1 MKIICITGMPTTD
14 LNNIAYLL
22 HKMGM
27 SFPEIPPHS
36 SQIDMASWHTQAT
49 AISLK
54 DSLNHSSSVTNVG
67 KIWEQ
72 MASSLFIKNISTPL
86 WGWQD
91 PRSTWLLDFWLSFE
105 PQIYFILLCVRPEFF
120 LARLMEND
128 ESMPEVS
135 DALQAWIQYHQK
147 LLHFHLHNPERSIM
161 IDAHE
166 CLLSPLALPK
176 FCISHWGLPLK
187 ITSSFSDKVDA
198 PGALTLWI
206 GKQLYHDMAEVHSL
220 QKKIDNTIQHRES
233 INLSYIESPKSICAS
248 FRKMRDRSVEQNA
261 LKSVH
266 EAFVNISEQKE
277 ILEKKIIDQDERQKQ
292 ISRELADIILEK
304 EELNNQISTL
314 KEQIKKITSQQAFH
328 EENYKK
334 VNQEKELLLLQL
346 YQLQEELEDIFIKQ
360 QETQLQVRKSEER
373 WKRMLQH
380 NPNYYDYISLEAK
393 KNELKKGQVF
403 WFLKNFDDGKRYFD
417 ELKFQTVIDGDT
429 TGLLFTYE
437 ENIKHLLRWPL
448 SLINENNSHKEL
460 LISPVVHDNDSFE
473 KDILNNLSTEDWNF
487 IYILAQCILDFSRK
501 YNFQEKLS
509 FISPQLYNGL
519 KNFLLKLKALPPV
532 PRYNRVVLKNED
544 VKTKY
549 AALWLR
555 LEQFSWN
562 GQTWPEFEFR
572 LSCANPQEG
581 FGMYPRLEFPEQ
593 NGQAPF
599 TSWFVESENYR
610 GPKLELRF
618 AKPDAMDMDVWNRLS
633 KNDQVFITALLE
645 RIPSILEIVF
655 HEGAQFVRPLDD
667 WLTLC
672 RDMHATLCLRTRP
685 ASPSSDHRIKESN
698 A

>member
-1 MKIICITGMPTTD
+1 MPTID
-14 LNNIAYLL
+14 LNNIAYVMNQ
-22 HKMGM
+22 MGM
-27 SFPEIPPHS
+27 AFPEISPHS
-36 SQIDMASWHTQAT
+36 SQIDMVSWHTQAT

-54 DSLNHSSSVTNVG
+54 DSLNQSSSVTNVG

-135 DALQAWIQYHQK
+135 DALQAWLQYHQK
-147 LLHFHLHNPERSIM
+147 LLHFHLHNPEQSIL

-176 FCISHWGLPLK
+176 FCISHWGLPLN
-187 ITSSFSDKVDA
+187 ITSPFSDEVAA

-206 GKQLYHDMAEVHSL
+206 GKKLYHDMAEVHSL
-220 QKKIDNTIQHRES
+220 QKKIDSSIKHIAN
-233 INLSYIESPKSICAS
+233 INLSYIESAKSICSS
-248 FRKMRDRSVEQNA
+248 FRKIRDRSVEQNA
-261 LKSVH
+261 LKSVQ
-266 EAFVNISEQKE
+266 EALVNISEQKE

-292 ISRELADIILEK
+292 TSREIADIILER
-304 EELNNQISTL
+304 EELNNQISLL
-314 KEQIKKITSQQAFH
+314 KAQIKEISSQQAFH
-328 EENYKK
+328 EENCKK
-334 VNQEKELLLLQL
+334 ANQEKELLLLQL

-360 QETQLQVRKSEER
+360 QETQLQMRKGEER

-380 NPNYYDYISLEAK
+380 NPNYYDYTSLEVK
-393 KNELKKGQVF
+393 ENEIRRGQVL
-403 WFLKNFDDGKRYFD
+403 WFLKDFDDGKRYFNQ
-417 ELKFQTVIDGDT
+417 LKFQTVIEGDT
-429 TGLLFTYE
+429 VGLLFDYE
-437 ENIKHLLRWPL
+437 DNIKHFLRWPL
-448 SLINENNSHKEL
+448 ALINEKNPHKEL
-460 LISPVVHDNDSFE
+460 LIKPIFHDTDSFE
-473 KDILNNLSTEDWNF
+473 KEILNNLSTEDWNF
-487 IYILAQCILDFSRK
+487 IYILAQCILDFLK
-501 YNFQEKLS
+501 KTNFQENKLS
-509 FISPQLYNGL
+509 FISQHLYNGF
-519 KNFLLKLKALPPV
+519 KKFFLQLRTLPSV
-532 PRYNRVVLKNED
+532 PRYNRAILKNED
-544 VKTKY
+544 IKTKY

-555 LEQFSWN
+555 LEEFSWN
-562 GQTWPEFEFR
+562 GQSWPEFEFR

-581 FGMYPRLEFPEQ
+581 FGMYPRLEFPKQ

-599 TSWFVESENYR
+599 NSWFVESENYR

-633 KNDQVFITALLE
+633 KNDQEFITALLE
-645 RIPSILEIVF
+645 RIPSILKIIL

-672 RDMHATLCLRTRP
+672 KDMYATLCLRTRP
-685 ASPSSDHRIKESN
+685 ASPSSNHRITESN